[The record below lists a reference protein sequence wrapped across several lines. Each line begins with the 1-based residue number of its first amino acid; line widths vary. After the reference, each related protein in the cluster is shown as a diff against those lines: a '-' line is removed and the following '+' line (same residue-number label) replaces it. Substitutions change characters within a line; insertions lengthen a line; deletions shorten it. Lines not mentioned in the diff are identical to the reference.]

1 MAKTSKK
8 MSSRLQELDKFG
20 SKAGGAPPMSRVE
33 AEPPLD
39 APIFILTAFLPLV
52 ILVGAA
58 VFFGTRNI
66 ESTLASQA
74 TALFAAAEVEG
85 LEVDV
90 EAHGLALTISGIVPR
105 EDLLTSIPAFVQEN
119 IAGIRSIETDLRFVA
134 PVVPGDIVVSS
145 DPLIVTWEG
154 SSGIVTGTLSDDA
167 TVTFV
172 VDTLSGIFGTLD
184 STGLVVKPGVG
195 PERDW
200 LGTILTVVREM
211 DGRTASGEVL
221 ANPDAGLVRVGAE
234 FDTRQERGEAVTEV
248 EEILSALT
256 FDFVDSLT
264 VKDTEVPPPT
274 QEEVVE
280 LQTNLDE
287 LIEGKVVEFGVDS
300 DVITPRGQDL
310 LDEILDALQQ
320 VPNVPVQISGHTD
333 DNGTDEHNLDLSRRR
348 AEAVLDYLVAHGEDP
363 ERFVVIGYGESRPVA
378 DNGTPEGEARNRR
391 IEFTALEE

>member
-234 FDTRQERGEAVTEV
+234 FDTRQERGEAVTDV

>member
-221 ANPDAGLVRVGAE
+221 ANADAGLVRVGAE
-234 FDTRQERGEAVTEV
+234 FDTRQERGEAVTDV

>member
-221 ANPDAGLVRVGAE
+221 ANADAGLVRVGAE